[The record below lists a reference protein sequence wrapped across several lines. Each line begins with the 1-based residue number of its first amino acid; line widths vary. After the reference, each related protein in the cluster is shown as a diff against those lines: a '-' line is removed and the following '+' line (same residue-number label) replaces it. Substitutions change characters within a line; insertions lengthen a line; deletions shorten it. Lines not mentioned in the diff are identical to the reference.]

1 MMKLLITLFAIKFGM
16 FWTVLAASHSTL
28 LQSSYFS
35 CVTKSSVAGVKL
47 KPCAS
52 FLKIDSIIMF
62 FAKTVMKLSV
72 NGSAS
77 RIQTYTRVYNF
88 LSYRNIILMRGFI
101 SLGG

>member
-16 FWTVLAASHSTL
+16 FWTVQAASHSTL

-35 CVTKSSVAGVKL
+35 CVTMSSVADVKL

-52 FLKIDSIIMF
+52 FPKIDIIMF

>member
-1 MMKLLITLFAIKFGM
+1 MMKLLITLFVIKFGM
-16 FWTVLAASHSTL
+16 FWTVQAASHSTL

-35 CVTKSSVAGVKL
+35 CVMMSSVAGVKL
-47 KPCAS
+47 KLCAS
-52 FLKIDSIIMF
+52 FPKTDSIIMF

>member
-16 FWTVLAASHSTL
+16 FWTVQAASHSTL

-35 CVTKSSVAGVKL
+35 CVMMSSVAGVKL

-52 FLKIDSIIMF
+52 FPKIDSIIMF

-88 LSYRNIILMRGFI
+88 LSYRNIILMRGLI